1 MLSTPATHLCPV
13 IGILGGIGSGKSF
26 VAAAFAE
33 LGCVVSDSDA
43 QVRELLAT
51 ADLASTIEQ
60 WWGPEVVV
68 HDENGMPR
76 QVNRAKVAAIVFANP
91 AERTRLEGLLH
102 PMLKHRRQALIAA
115 SRAQAKVSGQPTGVV
130 LDAPLLLEA
139 GLEPECDALVFVEC
153 DPGVR
158 AARVLLRGWGAE
170 ELARRQAAQ
179 MPLLDKR
186 ARAGYILSNM
196 GDAAETRRQ
205 AALILLQIQQSIA
218 GR

>member
-26 VAAAFAE
+26 VAATFAE

-51 ADLASTIEQ
+51 ADIALTLKQ
-60 WWGPEVVV
+60 WWGSEVAV
-68 HDENGMPR
+68 HDEHGVPR
-76 QVNRAKVAAIVFANP
+76 RVNRGKVAAIVFANP

-102 PMLKHRRQALIAA
+102 PMLKHRRQTLITA
-115 SRAQAKVSGQPTGVV
+115 SRAAAKVSGQPTGVV

-139 GLEPECDALVFVEC
+139 GLASECDALVFVEC
-153 DPGVR
+153 EPEVR
-158 AARVLLRGWGAE
+158 AARVLLRGWGAG
-170 ELARRQAAQ
+170 ELAGREAAQ
-179 MPLLDKR
+179 MPLLEKR
-186 ARAGYILSNM
+186 ARAGYILCNT
-196 GDAAETRRQ
+196 GDAAETRQQ
-205 AALILLQIQQSIA
+205 AALILSQVQQSIA